1 MKRREFI
8 AAAAS
13 SMILPL
19 TVNGLGVKSFNENS
33 SLVKSIIKT
42 NAAVSDRILVIIY
55 LNGGNDGL
63 NTVIPL
69 DQYSKYYNLRSNIAI
84 PESNVLKLSGNLK
97 TGLHPSMTGMRDMYN
112 DGKLAIVHSVS
123 YPNPNQ
129 SHVRSTDILMTGVS
143 ADKYSETGW
152 AARYLE
158 NRFPGFPANYPNAQ
172 MSDPLAIQIGYVDTT
187 TLKGSVQPMNVS
199 FEDPVK
205 FYQMM
210 GQLGSVSSEGLPCC
224 DAGELIQFIKQ
235 QQVLSI
241 GYSSR
246 IKQAAD
252 TGKTLATYPTAS
264 ATNDLSEQLKIVAK
278 LIHGGL
284 QSKIYFVEMGGF
296 DTHAGQVGTTPLEGM
311 HAVLLK
317 KMSDAIA
324 AFQNDLKLQGTEDKV
339 IGMTFSDFGRRATSN
354 TSKGTDHGIAAP
366 MFVFGTN
373 IKRQGVG
380 TNPDLTSDMEPPTTT
395 SGNKN
400 QDIKMQIDFRRI
412 YTDIL
417 TDWFGVTTATTNA
430 VMFGNHKTTSIFS
443 NVIESTGSG
452 SWPDRGIWTAGSMP
466 ATSDYVRIKAGHIV
480 DVGQDLT
487 VRNIHVEKGGE
498 LRLLGNYNIVTT
510 G

>member
-8 AAAAS
+8 ASAS

-19 TVNGLGVKSFNENS
+19 TVHGMGIKSFTENS
-33 SLVKSIIKT
+33 SIVKSIAKT
-42 NAAVSDRILVIIY
+42 SAAVSDRILVIIY

-69 DQYSKYYNLRSNIAI
+69 DQYSKYNSLRSNIAI
-84 PESNVLKLSGNLK
+84 PEKSVLKLAGNLN
-97 TGLHPSMTGMRDMYN
+97 TGFHPAMTGMRSLYDE
-112 DGKLAIVHSVS
+112 GKLAIVHSVS

-158 NRFPGFPANYPNAQ
+158 GRFPGYPDAYPNPQ
-172 MSDPLAIQIGYVDTT
+172 MTDPLAVQIGYVDTT
-187 TLKGSVQPMNVS
+187 TLKGSVQPMNIS
-199 FEDPVK
+199 FQDPTK

-210 GQLGSVSSEGLPCC
+210 GQLGTVSSEGLPCC
-224 DAGELIQFIKQ
+224 DAGELIEYIKQ
-235 QQVLSI
+235 QQLLSI

-246 IKQAAD
+246 IKEAAD
-252 TGKTLATYPTAS
+252 AGKTLATYPVPKTA
-264 ATNDLSEQLKIVAK
+264 NDLSEQLKIVAR

-284 QSKIYFVEMGGF
+284 QSKVYFVEMGGF
-296 DTHAGQVGTTPLEGM
+296 DTHAAQVGSSNVDGM
-311 HAVLLK
+311 HAFLLGQ
-317 KMSDAIA
+317 MSAAIS

-354 TSKGTDHGIAAP
+354 TSKGTDHGVAAP

-373 IKRQGVG
+373 IKRQTVG
-380 TNPDLTSDMEPPTTT
+380 TNPDLTNDLVPLVANSSNVT
-395 SGNKN
+395 

-412 YTDIL
+412 YNDIL
-417 TDWFGVTTATTNA
+417 KDWFGSNQTTAQSVLYGGYN
-430 VMFGNHKTTSIFS
+430 TTSLFS
-443 NVIESTGSG
+443 NVIESLSSG
-452 SWPDRGIWTAGSMP
+452 SWPDRSVWSAGYMP
-466 ATSDYVRIKAGHIV
+466 GPADYVKVKAGHIIN
-480 DVGQDLT
+480 VGQDLT
-487 VRNIHVEKGGE
+487 VRNIFIEGGGE
-498 LRLLGNYNIVTT
+498 LKMLGNYKVVTT